1 MSTSTTTSPE
11 LVATRARVTSAVLGE
26 VAAERGRQD
35 AQWGEQNYPNGTG
48 PARRL
53 FGKRADEWRDEVQ
66 KRVDTLA
73 SRGELTY
80 GAVLLEEVCEAYAED
95 DPAKVRAELI
105 QVAAVAVAMVEKID
119 REASR

>member
-1 MSTSTTTSPE
+1 MN
-11 LVATRARVTSAVLGE
+11 GE
-26 VAAERGRQD
+26 VERRD
-35 AQWGEQNYPNGTG
+35 
-48 PARRL
+48 R
-53 FGKRADEWRDEVQ
+53 GKRVDEWRDEVQ